1 MSNSPASDP
10 LTRTANANQKIIIL
24 NLTIMIARKI
34 IGITLFAL
42 SFAMDIAT
50 TVFVGVKGGNIEL
63 WLQLTTFT
71 LVIAALLVVTL
82 RPDWNG
88 QYTFNFKKRKFE
100 WRSKN
105 KLIDTGNYRFLA
117 DGSIS
122 LSLALLGFSF
132 ILSEAYGTP
141 FSQKLFHASAFA
153 PLCALPVAIW
163 CGIKMKKENKAL

>member
-1 MSNSPASDP
+1 MSNSPSSDP

-63 WLQLTTFT
+63 WLQLATFT

-88 QYTFNFKKRKFE
+88 QYTFNFKERKFE

-105 KLIDTGNYRFLA
+105 KLTDTGNYRILA
-117 DGSIS
+117 NGAITF
-122 LSLALLGFSF
+122 SLALLGFCH
-132 ILSEAYGTP
+132 ILAEVYATP
-141 FSQKLFHASAFA
+141 FIQKLFYATAFA
-153 PLCALPVAIW
+153 PLCALPVIIW
-163 CGIKMKKENKAL
+163 CSIKLRKGTVK

>member
-50 TVFVGVKGGNIEL
+50 TVFLGVKGGNIEL
-63 WLQLTTFT
+63 WLQLATFT
-71 LVIAALLVVTL
+71 LIMAALLVVTL

-88 QYTFNFKKRKFE
+88 QYTFNFKERKFE

-105 KLIDTGNYRFLA
+105 KLTDTGNYRFLSNGA
-117 DGSIS
+117 ITF
-122 LSLALLGFSF
+122 SLALLGFCH
-132 ILSEAYGTP
+132 ILADAYGTH
-141 FSQKLFHASAFA
+141 FSQKMFYASAFA

-163 CGIKMKKENKAL
+163 CSIKMRKGTVK